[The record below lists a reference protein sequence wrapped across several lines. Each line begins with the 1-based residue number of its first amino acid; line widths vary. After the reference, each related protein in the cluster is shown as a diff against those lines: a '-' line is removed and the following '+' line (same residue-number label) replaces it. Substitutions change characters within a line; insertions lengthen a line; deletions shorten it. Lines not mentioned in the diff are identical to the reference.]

1 MLSPVTSR
9 QNAAQHAAAYQ
20 PADESFEQVNKGSGT
35 GPRMI
40 PVRKLLRYVLVGS
53 VAASVIAA
61 FTLGS
66 LAYANT
72 SNKFHHTRS
81 TLQTTQSTL
90 AATQS
95 ELQTTKAK
103 RDEYL
108 RKLRITQAKLAKTQT
123 QLAAT
128 QKNLSSTKNQLSSAN
143 NTISIQGGQISTLKS
158 CLSGIGTSYGYF
170 LQGNYEA
177 ALSALEASGPACDTA
192 SSYF

>member
-1 MLSPVTSR
+1 MLNPVRSR
-9 QNAAQHAAAYQ
+9 PNAAEHDVAYQ
-20 PADESFEQVNKGSGT
+20 PIDESFEQVNRGSEAS
-35 GPRMI
+35 PRMI
-40 PVRKLLRYVLVGS
+40 PVGKLLRYGLVGLL
-53 VAASVIAA
+53 VAAVITA

-72 SNKFHHTRS
+72 SNKFHHTRG
-81 TLQTTQSTL
+81 TLQATQTTL

-95 ELQTTKAK
+95 ELKTTKAK

-108 RKLRITQAKLAKTQT
+108 RKLRTTQAKLAQTQT

-143 NTISIQGGQISTLKS
+143 STISIQGAQISTLKS
-158 CLSGIGTSYGYF
+158 CLSGIGTSYEYF
-170 LQGNYEA
+170 LQGNFDA